1 MFRVSQP
8 VSVNKQSVRTDSP
21 CDNML
26 RRGDSMVDYIE
37 TRRDAPSLSKYPL
50 PVESDTS
57 SLLRTPAWRD
67 LPWFKVLCASPSSP
81 P

>member
-21 CDNML
+21 CDNVL

-37 TRRDAPSLSKYPL
+37 TRREGHTIPL
-50 PVESDTS
+50 QIS
-57 SLLRTPAWRD
+57 S
-67 LPWFKVLCASPSSP
+67 ASWKRYLVSSP
-81 P
+81 DSCLA